1 MTETKLF
8 IVLNNIKRNSM
19 IIKVLKLKI
28 FNLFP
33 SLFDFL
39 IRQLMTVYS
48 ICPNS
53 SSLLLLGYNIIN
65 ILNESIEFE

>member
-28 FNLFP
+28 FNLFS
-33 SLFDFL
+33 SLFGFL
-39 IRQLMTVYS
+39 IQQLMTVFFKMS
-48 ICPNS
+48 RFLDTNS
-53 SSLLLLGYNIIN
+53 PDIN
-65 ILNESIEFE
+65 I